1 MLLLKKMY
9 VPQKRIYA
17 PLFYVNP
24 NRIRDAITHP
34 RLLDFKN
41 RRIIYT
47 YSAFTNIDISRI
59 GSIKNDSMLRSV
71 RYFCKIMRGRERFY
85 KISHQNITLSADFK
99 TTMSPGL

>member
-1 MLLLKKMY
+1 MY

-47 YSAFTNIDISRI
+47 YIARLLISI
-59 GSIKNDSMLRSV
+59 YLVSGQSKMILRYV
-71 RYFCKIMRGRERFY
+71 LFVIFVK
-85 KISHQNITLSADFK
+85 L
-99 TTMSPGL
+99 